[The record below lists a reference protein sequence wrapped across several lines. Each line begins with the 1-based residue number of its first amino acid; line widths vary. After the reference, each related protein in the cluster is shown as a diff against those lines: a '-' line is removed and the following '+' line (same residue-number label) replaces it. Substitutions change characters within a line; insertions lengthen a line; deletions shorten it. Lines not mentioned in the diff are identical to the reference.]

1 MDSLLF
7 ATAHQLATAI
17 RQRHVSASEVLQA
30 HLAQIAWHNSTLNA
44 IVTLDQD
51 GAKQRA
57 QAADAALAKGD
68 VWGPLHGVP
77 ITLKDVHDTA
87 GVRSTMGHG
96 SLLTRIAT
104 EDSVVAARL
113 KAAGSVLVGKTN
125 AEIYP
130 NNPFGQTHSP
140 WDLERTP
147 GISSSGAAAAL
158 AAGMTPLDIGSDV
171 GGSIIEPAH
180 YSGVYGMRPTER
192 RVALGAFPSEPVR
205 LWRLMQVLGPMA
217 RSVKDLRLALHLIA
231 GPHSLDTEVPP
242 LAWRTAPRLALPDL
256 RIAWTATFPGT
267 RIAADIRAAI
277 EAFAHELEGRGGRV
291 KHCLPEMDLVQQAQL
306 LIRLTELVEGAFA
319 TPPTSL
325 GEYFTALD
333 QRDMVIAQ
341 WERFFDAWDVLV
353 CPAAEITAPRLTE
366 TVLLVDGEEIPA
378 GSGVAPHQL
387 SPATGQPA
395 IVIPLAKDRNG
406 LPIGVQVIGRRWDDE
421 RLLAI
426 AELFSEVTGGFQR
439 PPGY

>member
-7 ATAHQLATAI
+7 APAHELATAI
-17 RQRHVSASEVLQA
+17 RQRHVSASEVVEA
-30 HLAQIAWHNSTLNA
+30 HLAQIARHNPTLNA
-44 IVTLDQD
+44 IVTLDED
-51 GAKQRA
+51 SAKQRA
-57 QAADAALAKGD
+57 QAADAALAKGE

-140 WDLERTP
+140 WDIERTP

-180 YSGVYGMRPTER
+180 YCGVYGMRPTER
-192 RVALGAFPSEPVR
+192 RVPLGTFPTEPIR
-205 LWRLMQVLGPMA
+205 LWRCMQVLGPMA
-217 RSVKDLRLALHLIA
+217 RSVNDLRLALQLIA
-231 GPHSLDTEVPP
+231 GPHRMDSEVPP
-242 LAWRTAPRLALPDL
+242 VVWCTAPRLALSDL

-277 EAFAHELEGRGGRV
+277 EAFAHELARRGGRV
-291 KHCLPEMDLVQQAQL
+291 QHCLPEVDLVQQAQL

-319 TPPTSL
+319 ATPPSL
-325 GEYFTALD
+325 GDYFTALS
-333 QRDMVIAQ
+333 QRDMFVAR

-353 CPAAEITAPRLTE
+353 CPAAEITAPRLTD
-366 TVLLVDGEEIPA
+366 TVLFVDGEEIPP

-395 IVIPLAKDRNG
+395 IVIPLAKDRNA
-406 LPIGVQVIGRRWDDE
+406 LPIGVQLIGRRWDDE

-426 AELFSEVTGGFQR
+426 AELFSDVTGGFQR